1 MTDSQDY
8 EIDAS
13 DPSERLL
20 NLTLALISTSVGM
33 TKAELFSAIRDYRND
48 LEKGISVESLNRKFE
63 RDKQA
68 LLQSGIQLRTRIL
81 DSDMEDNQETRYII
95 DPSGFQWPEGV
106 KLSAKQLQ
114 LLQLASSVW
123 RQASLSSDAARGLD
137 RLRAL
142 GTSTPSSDIIAF
154 APRIKTHSRAFAPLT
169 TAVTERRQVTFSYR
183 RPDQDEP
190 ETRTFQPW
198 RISHIEDQWLVQGF
212 DVARQEAR
220 NFLLKR
226 IVSEVKI
233 SKDVVFDPPTQAQI
247 DQHQA
252 ELDAHIA
259 NNVAVLNVKKG
270 SSAWFHYD
278 MAASDE
284 SDVQQLKIQYMDLAL
299 LADDLRDYAGD
310 FEVIEPEKLDE
321 AIRQGYEKVAAAHV

>member
-48 LEKGISVESLNRKFE
+48 LENGISVESLNRKFE

-68 LLQSGIQLRTRIL
+68 LLQSGIQLKTRIL
-81 DSDMEDNQETRYII
+81 DSDMDDNQETRYII

-169 TAVTERRQVTFSYR
+169 TAVTEHRQVTFSYR
-183 RPDQDEP
+183 RPDQDEA
-190 ETRTFQPW
+190 ETRTLQPW

-212 DVARQEAR
+212 DVARGEAR

-226 IVSEVKI
+226 
-233 SKDVVFDPPTQAQI
+233 
-247 DQHQA
+247 
-252 ELDAHIA
+252 
-259 NNVAVLNVKKG
+259 
-270 SSAWFHYD
+270 
-278 MAASDE
+278 
-284 SDVQQLKIQYMDLAL
+284 
-299 LADDLRDYAGD
+299 
-310 FEVIEPEKLDE
+310 
-321 AIRQGYEKVAAAHV
+321 

>member
-48 LEKGISVESLNRKFE
+48 LESGISVDSLNRKFE

-68 LLQSGIQLRTRIL
+68 LLNSGVQLKTRIL
-81 DSDMEDNQETRYII
+81 DSDMDDNQETRYII

-183 RPDQDEP
+183 RADQDVA
-190 ETRTFQPW
+190 ETRTLHPW
-198 RISHIEDQWLVQGF
+198 RITHIEDQWLVQGF
-212 DVARQEAR
+212 DVDRQEAR

-226 IVSEVKI
+226 IVSEVKV
-233 SKDVVFDPPTQAQI
+233 SRDVVFEPPTQELI
-247 DQHQA
+247 DRHQA
-252 ELDAHIA
+252 ELEDHIA
-259 NNVAVLNVKKG
+259 NNVAILKVKKG

-278 MAASDE
+278 MSAQDDGE
-284 SDVQQLKIQYMDLAL
+284 HQQLEIQYMDLAL

-310 FEVIEPEKLDE
+310 FVVIEPKQLDE